1 MSKPTPVLAARVT
14 RRAFRVRAQD
24 PRPVPGC
31 TDAADEIAA
40 PWQMLA
46 CIATLDEAL
55 GWIQVAPAVAA

>member
-1 MSKPTPVLAARVT
+1 M
-14 RRAFRVRAQD
+14 
-24 PRPVPGC
+24 PGC